1 MVDSNVK
8 KKGATTMNKVKIVLP
23 IALVAFVSMAQDAS
37 WIPSGATGAASI
49 DAKAL
54 RAMPVWKTLSK
65 ESECGGINVPIVD
78 KCNIAD
84 DFKDLRDKTD
94 KALVGFFGDGN
105 AEPRAC
111 AYLTGTFDSNALV
124 AKMKADGFKA
134 ETIEGVQSWV
144 NVAENTWAAF
154 PRQGLA
160 VFANDANTF
169 ALALRT
175 MQKKAPGLSSDSM
188 VARAI
193 AKNFP
198 IAAASDATAFFPKGE
213 ALPMVGTPPPSFIGF
228 SLRQKDAAAAIANVT
243 GIFSSDD
250 DAKALADA
258 LNGLKMISIMKM
270 SSDPNGAAMAKL
282 LNAVAISSTGKNAV
296 VSATIDEATLAAL
309 KAAK

>member
-1 MVDSNVK
+1 
-8 KKGATTMNKVKIVLP
+8 MNKAKLILP
-23 IALVAFVSMAQDAS
+23 IALVAFASVAQDVT
-37 WIPSGATGAASI
+37 WIPRGVTGAASI

-65 ESECGGINVPIVD
+65 EAENGGIDMPMAGKISVS
-78 KCNIAD
+78 D
-84 DFKDLRDKTD
+84 DFKDMKD
-94 KALVGFFGDGN
+94 KADKILVGFFGGGN

-134 ETIEGVQSWV
+134 ETMEGVQSWV
-144 NVAENTWAAF
+144 NVAEKTWAAF

-160 VFANDANTF
+160 VFANDASTF
-169 ALALRT
+169 ALALKT
-175 MQKKAPGLSSDSM
+175 MQKKAPGLSADSM
-188 VARAI
+188 IARAI

-198 IAAASDATAFFPKGE
+198 IVAASDATAVFPKGE

-228 SLRQKDAAAAIANVT
+228 SLRQKDATAAIASIT
-243 GIFSSDD
+243 GIFSSDE

-270 SSDPNGAAMAKL
+270 SADPNSAAMAKL